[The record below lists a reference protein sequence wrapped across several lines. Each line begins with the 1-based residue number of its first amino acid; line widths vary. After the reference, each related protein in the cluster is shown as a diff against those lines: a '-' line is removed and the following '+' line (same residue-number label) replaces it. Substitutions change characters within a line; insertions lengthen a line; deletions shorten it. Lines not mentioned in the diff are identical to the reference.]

1 MGRVHGEFFI
11 DSCIKMFKLLTAA
24 ALMAVVAADG
34 PPAYGAP
41 PAYHP
46 APAYAPVEKLP
57 LSHTPTNTV
66 LLMTTQRLTSRRP
79 RLRMLRVRLL
89 DLSPLPFPTAVSR
102 PPPTPL
108 TTTTDSLLR
117 SLMKVPLS
125 TPQSPL
131 LDTDTLPLLTQP
143 VTKFVDRT
151 YTPFLNVK
159 D

>member
-1 MGRVHGEFFI
+1 MGSSSSTLTSKCSSFSPPLPLWPLLPPMAPQPMVPPQHTTQP
-11 DSCIKMFKLLTAA
+11 LLTPQ
-24 ALMAVVAADG
+24 L
-34 PPAYGAP
+34 
-41 PAYHP
+41 
-46 APAYAPVEKLP
+46 KSSP

-117 SLMKVPLS
+117 SLMKVLLS
-125 TPQSPL
+125 TPQSPP

-143 VTKFVDRT
+143 VIKFVDRT

>member
-1 MGRVHGEFFI
+1 MG
-11 DSCIKMFKLLTAA
+11 SSSSTLTSKCSSFS
-24 ALMAVVAADG
+24 
-34 PPAYGAP
+34 PPP
-41 PAYHP
+41 P
-46 APAYAPVEKLP
+46 LWP
-57 LSHTPTNTV
+57 L

-79 RLRMLRVRLL
+79 RLRMLMVRLL

-125 TPQSPL
+125 TPQSPP

-143 VTKFVDRT
+143 VTKFVDQT

>member
-1 MGRVHGEFFI
+1 MGSSSSTLTSKCSSFSPPPPLWPLLPPMAPQPMVPPQHTTQP
-11 DSCIKMFKLLTAA
+11 LLTPQ
-24 ALMAVVAADG
+24 LRSS
-34 PPAYGAP
+34 
-41 PAYHP
+41 
-46 APAYAPVEKLP
+46 P

-79 RLRMLRVRLL
+79 RLRMLRERLL
-89 DLSPLPFPTAVSR
+89 DLSPLPFPMAVSR

-117 SLMKVPLS
+117 SLMKVPQS

-143 VTKFVDRT
+143 VTKFVDQT
-151 YTPFLNVK
+151 YTP
-159 D
+159 

>member
-1 MGRVHGEFFI
+1 MG
-11 DSCIKMFKLLTAA
+11 LLHQNVQASHRRRPYGRCCRRWPPSLWCPPQHTTQPL
-24 ALMAVVAADG
+24 LM
-34 PPAYGAP
+34 PQ
-41 PAYHP
+41 
-46 APAYAPVEKLP
+46 LRSSP
-57 LSHTPTNTV
+57 LSHTPMNTV

-89 DLSPLPFPTAVSR
+89 DLSPLPFPMAVSR

-117 SLMKVPLS
+117 SLMKVPQS

-151 YTPFLNVK
+151 YTP
-159 D
+159 

>member
-1 MGRVHGEFFI
+1 MG
-11 DSCIKMFKLLTAA
+11 A
-24 ALMAVVAADG
+24 ALLAVVAADG
-34 PPAYGAP
+34 PPAYGAT

-57 LSHTPTNTV
+57 PQPYAYEYGVADDYSKANFKKTE
-66 LLMTTQRLTSRRP
+66 TQDAEGK
-79 RLRMLRVRLL
+79 VL
-89 DLSPLPFPTAVSR
+89 DLSPLPFLTAVSR

-125 TPQSPL
+125 TPQSPP

-143 VTKFVDRT
+143 VIKFVDRT

>member
-1 MGRVHGEFFI
+1 MGSSSSTLTSKCSSFSPPTAPQPMVPPQHTTQP
-11 DSCIKMFKLLTAA
+11 LLTPQ
-24 ALMAVVAADG
+24 LRSS
-34 PPAYGAP
+34 
-41 PAYHP
+41 
-46 APAYAPVEKLP
+46 P
-57 LSHTPTNTV
+57 LSHTPTNMV

-117 SLMKVPLS
+117 SHMKVPQS

-143 VTKFVDRT
+143 VTKFVDQT